1 MDVKSITALL
11 FFAILIEGFVEYIK
25 LSIQKQMCAEIIG
38 AMVCGIG
45 IAFAYHLDLFAAI
58 GITTDVPYISNVLTG
73 LILARGSNYVF
84 DLIGKFTEAESM
96 AQELTAEQKENMAIK
111 RDDEPNVDVVD
122 HERIEGVG

>member
-1 MDVKSITALL
+1 MDIKSITALL

-25 LSIQKQMCAEIIG
+25 LSIQKKMCAEIIG

-45 IAFAYHLDLFAAI
+45 IAFAYHLDLFSAV

-84 DLIGKFTEAESM
+84 DLIGKFTEAEEK
-96 AQELTAEQKENMAIK
+96 AIELTKEQAENMSIH
-111 RDDEPNVDVVD
+111 RPEDEVNEDTVN
-122 HERIEGVG
+122 HERSFG